1 MPSRILINY
10 RVLVSLI
17 LLLPTAVVLVAA
29 EPQRPNIVFILAD
42 DLGYG
47 DVHCLNPQRG
57 KIKTPHLDRL
67 ASEGMTFSDA
77 HSGSSVCT
85 PTRYGLLT
93 GRYAWR
99 TRLQQGVLDGGN
111 DEPLIAKDRLTVGD
125 FLKQHGYGTA
135 CLGKWH
141 LGFQSD
147 AQTEKA
153 TAQGKRK
160 MGDSGLPIGASIVG
174 GPTTRGFDLFWGVS
188 NARTM
193 SSLIEN
199 ERVIESV
206 EPVDM
211 LPRLSERAVQYIKSA
226 AVQRVNAEPADR
238 ALQVGS
244 ATTSKPFF
252 LYLPL
257 TSPHTPIVPS
267 VQWRGKSGLGD
278 YGDFVMQTDAVVG
291 DVLAALEEHGLSENT
306 LVVFSSDNGPHRVRL
321 TGEWLDTAVE
331 TEVLTGLGP
340 ALQFGPVPLW
350 TVDALNARDTTGRM
364 RASLDWTFDGSPG
377 DLVEYAF
384 LSAYWQDA
392 EDRQFAFEER
402 TPLTPA
408 PAPDRE
414 RLNTFE
420 NRVYGFAGEARSGF
434 DLLGTSHRIAIGGDV
449 SWTRQEG
456 LRDGTVPPRG
466 EVFPS
471 RAFPVT
477 DFTLGGLFLSDEI
490 TLFDGALTLF
500 PALRFDFFEL
510 DPTDDPLLTRFDP
523 ADQSGSRLSPKLGVT
538 LKLADD
544 VILFGNYAQGFL
556 APTPS
561 QVNNFFESFG
571 ATSIPNPDLGPE
583 TSESWEFGARYV
595 GQVLSV
601 QVTGFRGD
609 YDDFISQQVISGGFT
624 LQNPAIFQFVNFS
637 GARIEGVEARA
648 ELRLESGWNARLAM
662 AYADGET
669 MDPDGVR
676 LPLDTIDPF
685 NLVTGV
691 GYRAP
696 KGKFG
701 GELILTHNTRKA
713 ADELERAPDG
723 SDLFVRPA
731 ASTVLDLTA
740 FYAVTDQLKLRAGLF
755 NLTDET
761 YVLWS
766 DVRGLRT
773 QDAGIL
779 DAFTRPGRNVSLSI
793 SYRF

>member
-1 MPSRILINY
+1 LIALAGALMAGFSAPVHAAEATEAEIESHQQTGRIIVTATRTPVLQEEAPATVTVITDEEIADQLATDIKDLLRFEPGVSVRRAPARFGATFGATGRARNEDIVIRGVGGN
-10 RVLVSLI
+10 RVLIQVDGIRSPQGFTFGPQDAGRGGFADVSLI
-17 LLLPTAVVLVAA
+17 KSVEILRGPASALYGSDGLAGAVSFVTADPVDLIKSEGLGGFVTSQYSSADEEFAQTVT
-29 EPQRPNIVFILAD
+29 LA
-42 DLGYG
+42 GQSG
-47 DVHCLNPQRG
+47 DVSAMVAYSRRDFSELRNQAAVGGTGALRTQPNPQDGR
-57 KIKTPHLDRL
+57 
-67 ASEGMTFSDA
+67 SDA
-77 HSGSSVCT
+77 
-85 PTRYGLLT
+85 
-93 GRYAWR
+93 
-99 TRLQQGVLDGGN
+99 
-111 DEPLIAKDRLTVGD
+111 
-125 FLKQHGYGTA
+125 
-135 CLGKWH
+135 
-141 LGFQSD
+141 
-147 AQTEKA
+147 
-153 TAQGKRK
+153 
-160 MGDSGLPIGASIVG
+160 
-174 GPTTRGFDLFWGVS
+174 
-188 NARTM
+188 
-193 SSLIEN
+193 
-199 ERVIESV
+199 
-206 EPVDM
+206 
-211 LPRLSERAVQYIKSA
+211 
-226 AVQRVNAEPADR
+226 
-238 ALQVGS
+238 
-244 ATTSKPFF
+244 
-252 LYLPL
+252 
-257 TSPHTPIVPS
+257 
-267 VQWRGKSGLGD
+267 
-278 YGDFVMQTDAVVG
+278 
-291 DVLAALEEHGLSENT
+291 VLAK
-306 LVVFSSDNGPHRVRL
+306 LVWDNGPHRVRL

>member
-1 MPSRILINY
+1 LITLAGALMAGISAPVHAVEATEAEVESQQQTGRIIVTATRTPVLQEEAPATVTVITDGEIADQLATDIKDLLRFEPGISVRRAPARFGATFGATGRARNEDIVIRGVGGN
-10 RVLVSLI
+10 RVLIQVDGIRSPQGFSFGPQDAGRGGFADVSLI
-17 LLLPTAVVLVAA
+17 KSVEILRGPASALYGSDGLAGAVSFVTADPVDLIKSESLGGFVSSQYSSADEEFAQTVT
-29 EPQRPNIVFILAD
+29 LA
-42 DLGYG
+42 GQSG
-47 DVHCLNPQRG
+47 DVSAMVAYSRRDFSELNNQAAVGGTGALRTQPNPQDGR
-57 KIKTPHLDRL
+57 
-67 ASEGMTFSDA
+67 SDA
-77 HSGSSVCT
+77 
-85 PTRYGLLT
+85 
-93 GRYAWR
+93 
-99 TRLQQGVLDGGN
+99 
-111 DEPLIAKDRLTVGD
+111 
-125 FLKQHGYGTA
+125 
-135 CLGKWH
+135 
-141 LGFQSD
+141 
-147 AQTEKA
+147 
-153 TAQGKRK
+153 
-160 MGDSGLPIGASIVG
+160 
-174 GPTTRGFDLFWGVS
+174 
-188 NARTM
+188 
-193 SSLIEN
+193 
-199 ERVIESV
+199 
-206 EPVDM
+206 
-211 LPRLSERAVQYIKSA
+211 
-226 AVQRVNAEPADR
+226 
-238 ALQVGS
+238 
-244 ATTSKPFF
+244 
-252 LYLPL
+252 
-257 TSPHTPIVPS
+257 
-267 VQWRGKSGLGD
+267 
-278 YGDFVMQTDAVVG
+278 
-291 DVLAALEEHGLSENT
+291 VLAK
-306 LVVFSSDNGPHRVRL
+306 LVWDNGPHRVRL

-340 ALQFGPVPLW
+340 ALQFGPVPQW
-350 TVDALNARDTTGRM
+350 TVDALDARDTTGRV

-377 DLVEYAF
+377 DLVEFAF

-456 LRDGTVPPRG
+456 LRDGTVPPRD

-523 ADQSGSRLSPKLGVT
+523 ADQSGRRVSPKFGVT

-624 LQNPAIFQFVNFS
+624 LQDPAIFQFVNFS

-648 ELRLESGWNARLAM
+648 ELRLDSGWNARLAM
-662 AYADGET
+662 AYADGQT
-669 MDPDGVR
+669 TDPDGVR

-696 KGKFG
+696 SGRFG
-701 GELILTHNTRKA
+701 GELIVTHNTRKA

-773 QDAGIL
+773 QDAAIL
-779 DAFTRPGRNVSLSI
+779 DAFTRPGRNVSMSI